1 MSFLGRQVAKYAY
14 RKIAYSLKDYLTNPA
29 PISVQD
35 KDTAFMLAKPTKVD
49 GRNQIGLVI
58 IGDIDESIIPE
69 IELDLTAGVAAGH
82 IMGLE
87 RHRERKFKADNLVI
101 LENTYQ
107 EHEFKHREVGAFGAA
122 IGQGISK
129 EKYMRKEIM
138 KTTKVKG
145 MDWGESFNDMIPKV
159 KAKKYSGTPI
169 IKFYEKLVTKG
180 DWVIPIEAVRIWQH
194 VKFYSGEEANELGIT
209 LKSAF
214 QSNNEDELKQISK
227 KIESYVKSEDKKK
240 RKK

>member
-29 PISVQD
+29 PIKIQE
-35 KDTAFMLAKPTKVD
+35 KDTIFMLAKPTKVE
-49 GRNQIGLVI
+49 GRNQIGLVV
-58 IGDIDESIIPE
+58 IGDIDESVIPE

-82 IMGLE
+82 IMHLE
-87 RHRERKFKADNLVI
+87 QQRERKFKAENLRI
-101 LENTYQ
+101 LGNAYQ
-107 EHEFKHREVGAFGAA
+107 EHDFKNREVGAFGAA

-138 KTTKVKG
+138 KTAKVKG
-145 MDWGESFNDMIPKV
+145 MDWGESFNDMVPKV
-159 KAKKYSGTPI
+159 KAKKYSGTPVI
-169 IKFYEKLVTKG
+169 EFYEKLVTKG

-194 VKFYSGEEANELGIT
+194 VKFYPGEEANELAST
-209 LKSAF
+209 LKSAS

-227 KIESYVKSEDKKK
+227 RIESFVKSEDKKR
-240 RKK
+240 RK